1 VFRCQERQTQSHI
14 LNTDPP
20 AAENLTL
27 KKRNKNR
34 IKVKRSILIEKTE
47 RSFRLVE
54 QMLNIISPGTN
65 RLRNTPSMA
74 PLPELCTIRTSLA
87 VPNNYLKNIPH
98 VRAVEGLFD
107 LT

>member
-54 QMLNIISPGTN
+54 HRAYSSESDT
-65 RLRNTPSMA
+65 
-74 PLPELCTIRTSLA
+74 TIRHSSF
-87 VPNNYLKNIPH
+87 VNSGEH
-98 VRAVEGLFD
+98 VAEFTIAD
-107 LT
+107 A